1 MLRTVD
7 RPLPAGIDTLSQA
20 AVAQAVKE
28 GHRRA
33 ELRRGGGNLVMFA
46 AILIGGGVMFVSP
59 VAGLLVMLGGL
70 GAAMWVKYGW

>member
-28 GHRRA
+28 GHQRA
-33 ELRRGGGNLVMFA
+33 ELRRGCGNLVMFA
-46 AILIGGGVMFVSP
+46 AILIGG
-59 VAGLLVMLGGL
+59 A
-70 GAAMWVKYGW
+70 